1 MQGCQDLSNN
11 VCIRCLPGFYLR
23 NGFCTTDANCITVEN
38 ALCTKCIDGFRLLNG
53 LCVKNSID
61 NCLTQR
67 DEDCLECLS
76 GYMKITLYGKV
87 YCILRRI
94 IISGCSSEQYPCQK
108 CDAGFELR
116 DDGLCYAK
124 RCLYQLPRFS
134 LRTCSACYPYYR
146 LDPTNRFC
154 ILYNCKDPSCYD
166 TSTVPE
172 GFRSANRAGFL
183 IEIEYCTQLE
193 DDYSCRT
200 CANYRYPNVLIQWN
214 LCHPSNCKSSQ
225 LYNCS
230 GNCYNYFNNWLADK
244 SVCVA
249 DNC

>member
-1 MQGCQDLSNN
+1 MCYTLPPRCIELNSSGMCSKCQTGYNPIIQGTESICIFTVSNCITYNRQGRCTLCARNFVLQKNVCNFFVQGCQDLSNN
-11 VCIRCLPGFYLR
+11 TCVRCLPGFYLR

-38 ALCTKCIDGFRLLNG
+38 ALCTKCIDGFRLVNG

-108 CDAGFELR
+108 CDTGFELR

-124 RCLYQLPRFS
+124 RCLYQLSRFS

-154 ILYNCKDPSCYD
+154 ILYNCRDPSCYD
-166 TSTVPE
+166 TTVVPE
-172 GFRSANRAGFL
+172 GFR
-183 IEIEYCTQLE
+183 
-193 DDYSCRT
+193 
-200 CANYRYPNVLIQWN
+200 
-214 LCHPSNCKSSQ
+214 
-225 LYNCS
+225 
-230 GNCYNYFNNWLADK
+230 
-244 SVCVA
+244 
-249 DNC
+249 